1 MTTTSKFF
9 LDIVQL
15 EPVSFVLLS
24 DKFWRR
30 RTKFFVAAAAAWPAA
45 AASWW
50 SRRRPRLPGSPSWG
64 QACWCKIGPFQLETE
79 KTVKVI
85 ACWRKKNGRRLSRF
99 LNCYQTIWWL
109 VAAPAG
115 PGGAMALPDF
125 DKSVNPTS
133 TEGQIMPPTTCPPDL
148 QTFQRH
154 WSVCKCSRSSDEKSN
169 FSLVEYVDISRSL
182 PNYWPAATLAPFPPP
197 RRRWARWWR
206 WQQ

>member
-1 MTTTSKFF
+1 MIPVQEGGACKYRTPELWFWVKRKMTTTSKFF

-115 PGGAMALPDF
+115 P
-125 DKSVNPTS
+125 
-133 TEGQIMPPTTCPPDL
+133 EG
-148 QTFQRH
+148 H
-154 WSVCKCSRSSDEKSN
+154 G
-169 FSLVEYVDISRSL
+169 
-182 PNYWPAATLAPFPPP
+182 PP
-197 RRRWARWWR
+197 RF
-206 WQQ
+206 WQIS